1 MALFNRVIG
10 GFRALFRRT
19 RVEQELDE
27 ELREYL
33 EAVAE
38 EKVRAG
44 MSREAALRAARVE
57 MGSPEAVKDRVRD
70 VGWESLVDTLR
81 QDVRVAIR
89 MLRRSPGFA
98 AAAIATLGLGI
109 GGTTAIFSVVDGLF
123 LRAPEGVADAARLRR
138 VYIKRDA
145 GNLTTPVGG
154 PGSWVDYVTMHNS
167 GPAFVGVGAY
177 FPPELVDLG
186 RGATAEQVLA
196 DVVSHDF
203 LQVLGVRLAIG
214 RFFLPEEDGVP
225 GARPAVIISHVMWQT
240 RFGGATDAIGKTLLL
255 NGVPIEIVG
264 VTERGFDGI
273 GAQRVEVWLPSAM
286 AAPLRLERGD
296 WRATALMLGINYV
309 ARLAPGIEDRTA
321 TRQAATALG
330 HAAEAE
336 PELDPTPDV
345 LTAPIVLAGAPYGT
359 LTGDLSVW
367 LASVAALVLLIACA
381 NVANL
386 LLARGIARRRELAVR
401 LSLGG
406 GPWRVARQIL
416 TESLVLALAG
426 GAAGVLLAYWAM
438 ALMRQFPLPPSAGH
452 IDGRLLA
459 FALGISLLTGLIFGL
474 LPAMRAVQ
482 VDPVQALKDSRA
494 ISPPARTRTRRA
506 LVVLQVSLSLAL
518 LVGAG
523 LFVRSL
529 GQVNAI
535 DSGVDVDRLLIAR
548 VDLRGGDYT
557 APAREEFYE
566 LALSRLALVPGVERA
581 SIVHFEPFY
590 GASVGMPLR
599 VPGRA
604 PSPQDIGN
612 LNLAG
617 PGYFE
622 TAGARLLAGRTIEAA
637 DRRGGER
644 VAVVNE
650 PMARQIAPD
659 GRAVGVCV
667 TLYSQLKTGACTRI
681 VGVVEAERHRY
692 LDAEPMATIFLPR
705 AQAPNAIPFG
715 IPALVVRTH
724 GEPVQHVAAVR
735 SALQGLRSDLPYVSV
750 KPLTDSIRR
759 NVLPF
764 RLGATLFSLFG
775 VLALVLAA
783 VGLYGVLGYFVTER
797 TPEIGIRRSLGAP
810 RGTVVA
816 LVMRQGLLP
825 VCAGLVLGLA
835 IALGGTRYLASLL
848 FGVDARDPASFIA
861 AAVFLVCVALLATLL
876 PAWRAARIDP
886 MVALRQD

>member
-1 MALFNRVIG
+1 MALFSRVLG
-10 GFRALFRRT
+10 GFRALFQRT

-33 EAVAE
+33 ETVAE
-38 EKVRAG
+38 EKMRAG
-44 MSREAALRAARVE
+44 MSRQAALRAARVE

-70 VGWESLVDTLR
+70 VGWESLVDTFR
-81 QDVRVAIR
+81 QDVRVAVR
-89 MLRRSPGFA
+89 MLRKSPGFA

-123 LRAPEGVADAARLRR
+123 LRAPEGVADAASLRR
-138 VYIKRDA
+138 VYIRRDA
-145 GNLTTPVGG
+145 GNFHTPSGG
-154 PGSWVDYVTMHNS
+154 PGSWVDYVTMRDS
-167 GPAFVGVGAY
+167 GPAFAGVGAY
-177 FPPELVDLG
+177 QHPELVDLG

-196 DVVSHDF
+196 EVVSHDF
-203 LQVLGVRLAIG
+203 LQLLGVRLALG
-214 RFFLPEEDGVP
+214 RFFLAEEDGVP
-225 GARPAVIISHVMWQT
+225 GARPAAIISHALWQT

-255 NGVPIEIVG
+255 NGVWIEIVG
-264 VTERGFDGI
+264 VTAPGFDGI
-273 GAQRVEVWLPSAM
+273 GADQVDVWLPSAM
-286 AAPLRLERGD
+286 ATPAGLERGD
-296 WRATALMLGINYV
+296 WRANALMLGINYV
-309 ARLAPGIEDRTA
+309 ARLAPGIEDQTA

-336 PELDPTPDV
+336 PELDPTPEV
-345 LTAPIVLAGAPYGT
+345 LTAPIVLAGAPYRT
-359 LTGDLSVW
+359 RTGDLSLW
-367 LASVAALVLLIACA
+367 LATVAALVLLIACA

-386 LLARGIARRRELAVR
+386 LLARAIARRRELAVR

-406 GPWRVARQIL
+406 GPWRVVRQLL

-426 GAAGVLLAYWAM
+426 GAAGVVLAYWAM
-438 ALMRQFPLPPSAGH
+438 SSDAAVSAATLCRSDRRAAAHLRARRLPSDRSDLRPASRDARGAGGSGARAQGLARH
-452 IDGRLLA
+452 QPAGAHPHAPRAGRAAGVA
-459 FALGISLLTGLIFGL
+459 FARV
-474 LPAMRAVQ
+474 ARRRR
-482 VDPVQALKDSRA
+482 PV
-494 ISPPARTRTRRA
+494 RA
-506 LVVLQVSLSLAL
+506 LAR
-518 LVGAG
+518 AG
-523 LFVRSL
+523 QRDRQRRGPGSPADRQ
-529 GQVNAI
+529 GQSCA
-535 DSGVDVDRLLIAR
+535 AA
-548 VDLRGGDYT
+548 DYP
-557 APAREEFYE
+557 APAREELYE
-566 LALSRLALVPGVERA
+566 LALSRLALLPAVERA
-581 SIVHFEPFY
+581 SIVHFEPFN
-590 GASVGMPLR
+590 GASVGMPFR

-604 PSPQDIGN
+604 SSNDGGN

-622 TAGARLLAGRTIEAA
+622 TAGARLLDGRTIEAS

-667 TLYSQLKTGACTRI
+667 TLYPQFKTGACTRI
-681 VGVVEAERHRY
+681 VGVVEAERHWY
-692 LDAEPMATIFLPR
+692 LEPEPMPTIFLPR
-705 AQAPNAIPFG
+705 AQALNAIPFG
-715 IPALVVRTH
+715 IPALVVRTY
-724 GEPVQHVAAVR
+724 GEPSQHVAAVR

-750 KPLTDSIRR
+750 KPLTDSIRS